1 MDWITG
7 YKIPFTRTPIQ
18 KAPPKKL
25 CHSVHDKE
33 TLNSIQLML
42 KQGAISK
49 CSPVK
54 NQFISRFF
62 LTAKKNGNKRF
73 ILNLKS
79 LNQFMTLPH
88 FKMEDIKTVKSLMFQ
103 NCYMT
108 TIDLKDAYFLI
119 PIHATHKKYLRFK
132 FGQDLYQFN
141 CLPFGLASAPYLFTK
156 IVKPIVS
163 SLRRKNIS
171 CVAYLDDFLV
181 IGNSYIR
188 CLQQTQEVLTV
199 LQNLGFYINKDKSSL
214 LPVQRCRYLGF
225 ILDSIHH
232 TIEITPKKKKKILV
246 HLRNLKNKNS
256 HKILGI
262 ARLIGLLVS
271 TAPAV
276 KYGWAHIKSLEREK
290 CRALFDSKQNY
301 LVRMQIRSTTAQSDL
316 KWWETNIHHVFNKIR
331 KDTYDLEVET
341 DASRTG
347 WGACCHHQKVHGW
360 WTTQDSQQHINALE
374 LKAALYG
381 IKIFTK
387 DKTSCNIL
395 LRLDNTTAIATIN
408 RMGSTKYETLD
419 GIARILWSWCEERD
433 LWVTATYI
441 CSKDNVQAD
450 QESRALPADTEW
462 ELAAGAY
469 EMIVQRLDI
478 PEIDLFASISNHK
491 CQKYVSWKKDP
502 DSIADDAFTIPWGN
516 IFFYAFHP
524 FNLVGRVLNKIVN
537 EKAIGIVIIPHWPSQ
552 PWYPLFIKLLKQK
565 PIFLGPQSKLLCSP
579 FRQLHPL
586 AETLTLVAGRLSGT
600 LSA

>member
-1 MDWITG
+1 
-7 YKIPFTRTPIQ
+7 
-18 KAPPKKL
+18 
-25 CHSVHDKE
+25 
-33 TLNSIQLML
+33 
-42 KQGAISK
+42 
-49 CSPVK
+49 
-54 NQFISRFF
+54 
-62 LTAKKNGNKRF
+62 
-73 ILNLKS
+73 
-79 LNQFMTLPH
+79 
-88 FKMEDIKTVKSLMFQ
+88 
-103 NCYMT
+103 
-108 TIDLKDAYFLI
+108 
-119 PIHATHKKYLRFK
+119 
-132 FGQDLYQFN
+132 
-141 CLPFGLASAPYLFTK
+141 
-156 IVKPIVS
+156 
-163 SLRRKNIS
+163 
-171 CVAYLDDFLV
+171 
-181 IGNSYIR
+181 
-188 CLQQTQEVLTV
+188 
-199 LQNLGFYINKDKSSL
+199 
-214 LPVQRCRYLGF
+214 
-225 ILDSIHH
+225 
-232 TIEITPKKKKKILV
+232 
-246 HLRNLKNKNS
+246 
-256 HKILGI
+256 
-262 ARLIGLLVS
+262 
-271 TAPAV
+271 
-276 KYGWAHIKSLEREK
+276 
-290 CRALFDSKQNY
+290 
-301 LVRMQIRSTTAQSDL
+301 
-316 KWWETNIHHVFNKIR
+316 
-331 KDTYDLEVET
+331 
-341 DASRTG
+341 
-347 WGACCHHQKVHGW
+347 VHGW

-469 EMIVQRLDI
+469 EMIVQRLGI

-502 DSIADDAFTIPWGN
+502 DSIAVDAFTIPWGN
-516 IFFYAFHP
+516 IFFYAFPP

-537 EKAIGIVIIPHWPSQ
+537 EKAIGIVIVPHWPSQ

>member
-1 MDWITG
+1 MCGLSGRFLSNW
-7 YKIPFTRTPIQ
+7 
-18 KAPPKKL
+18 
-25 CHSVHDKE
+25 E
-33 TLNSIQLML
+33 QL
-42 KQGAISK
+42 
-49 CSPVK
+49 
-54 NQFISRFF
+54 
-62 LTAKKNGNKRF
+62 
-73 ILNLKS
+73 
-79 LNQFMTLPH
+79 H
-88 FKMEDIKTVKSLMFQ
+88 TVF
-103 NCYMT
+103 
-108 TIDLKDAYFLI
+108 
-119 PIHATHKKYLRFK
+119 
-132 FGQDLYQFN
+132 
-141 CLPFGLASAPYLFTK
+141 
-156 IVKPIVS
+156 
-163 SLRRKNIS
+163 
-171 CVAYLDDFLV
+171 
-181 IGNSYIR
+181 
-188 CLQQTQEVLTV
+188 
-199 LQNLGFYINKDKSSL
+199 NKDKSSL

-232 TIEITPKKKKKILV
+232 TIEITPEKKKKILV

-271 TAPAV
+271 AAPAV

-347 WGACCHHQKVHGW
+347 WGACCHHQKVDGW

-469 EMIVQRLDI
+469 EMIVQRLGI

-502 DSIADDAFTIPWGN
+502 DSIAVDAFTIPWGN
-516 IFFYAFHP
+516 IFFYAFPP

-537 EKAIGIVIIPHWPSQ
+537 EKAIGIVIVPHWPSQ

>member
-1 MDWITG
+1 
-7 YKIPFTRTPIQ
+7 
-18 KAPPKKL
+18 
-25 CHSVHDKE
+25 
-33 TLNSIQLML
+33 
-42 KQGAISK
+42 
-49 CSPVK
+49 
-54 NQFISRFF
+54 
-62 LTAKKNGNKRF
+62 
-73 ILNLKS
+73 
-79 LNQFMTLPH
+79 
-88 FKMEDIKTVKSLMFQ
+88 
-103 NCYMT
+103 
-108 TIDLKDAYFLI
+108 
-119 PIHATHKKYLRFK
+119 
-132 FGQDLYQFN
+132 
-141 CLPFGLASAPYLFTK
+141 
-156 IVKPIVS
+156 
-163 SLRRKNIS
+163 
-171 CVAYLDDFLV
+171 
-181 IGNSYIR
+181 
-188 CLQQTQEVLTV
+188 
-199 LQNLGFYINKDKSSL
+199 
-214 LPVQRCRYLGF
+214 LGF

-232 TIEITPKKKKKILV
+232 TIEITPEKKKKILV

-262 ARLIGLLVS
+262 ARLIGLSVS

-290 CRALFDSKQNY
+290 CRA

-347 WGACCHHQKVHGW
+347 WGVCCHHQKVHGW

-433 LWVTATYI
+433 LWVTATYF

-469 EMIVQRLDI
+469 EMIVQRLGI

-491 CQKYVSWKKDP
+491 CQKVRFVEERP
-502 DSIADDAFTIPWGN
+502 R
-516 IFFYAFHP
+516 FHCSRCLYNP
-524 FNLVGRVLNKIVN
+524 MGKHFLLRI
-537 EKAIGIVIIPHWPSQ
+537 S
-552 PWYPLFIKLLKQK
+552 PL
-565 PIFLGPQSKLLCSP
+565 
-579 FRQLHPL
+579 
-586 AETLTLVAGRLSGT
+586 
-600 LSA
+600 